1 MKIVSGKISKTQKV
15 FFENCKI
22 FYQELHLS
30 QYIKLL
36 LDPILIVG
44 VSFMIKCMV
53 CLFTKSWNA
62 FSIIPA
68 WSLLEP
74 YLRDPYIKRQ
84 ALPRT
89 RFRVTPI
96 KTLVQKV
103 RSVLQN
109 RQYLFKLTPEKTS
122 SYVTRNAVNIPLL
135 NMKHNSYKKSFF
147 PSLIIE
153 WNNLDPNLQ
162 NSENFGI
169 FKKNILKFIR
179 PKPNSF
185 FNCCH
190 LKEVRLITRL
200 RLS

>member
-1 MKIVSGKISKTQKV
+1 MKIMSGKISKTQKV

-74 YLRDPYIKRQ
+74 YLREPYIKRQ

-153 WNNLDPNLQ
+153 
-162 NSENFGI
+162 
-169 FKKNILKFIR
+169 
-179 PKPNSF
+179 
-185 FNCCH
+185 
-190 LKEVRLITRL
+190 
-200 RLS
+200 

>member
-1 MKIVSGKISKTQKV
+1 
-15 FFENCKI
+15 
-22 FYQELHLS
+22 
-30 QYIKLL
+30 
-36 LDPILIVG
+36 
-44 VSFMIKCMV
+44 MIKRIV

-62 FSIIPA
+62 FSIMPP

-74 YLRDPYIKRQ
+74 YEREPFIKRQ

-122 SYVTRNAVNIPLL
+122 SYVTRNAVNFPLL
-135 NMKHNSYKKSFF
+135 NIKRNSYKNSFF
-147 PSLIIE
+147 PSSIIG
-153 WNNLDPNLQ
+153 WSNLDPNLQ

-169 FKKNILKFIR
+169 FKNNILKFIR

-185 FNCCH
+185 FNCCS
-190 LKEVRLITRL
+190 LQGVRLITRL